1 MNSGRFRQFH
11 EQIYFVIQ
19 NYPYNIARKA
29 GMSTPMRFRSLYF
42 LFLIVSGFSVHAQ
55 GGVIV
60 LEGNYQGKVLYVQNP
75 FGPGGVGFC
84 VTEIKVNG
92 NITTDE
98 TNSSAFEIDLK
109 PHKLNIG
116 DKVEVRIFHKEGCKP
131 KVLNPEVLKPKSTF
145 EVIGMSVE
153 KDGTFRWSTRSETG
167 KLAFVVEQFRWNKWV
182 KVGEVDGIGTPT
194 TNEYSFKISP
204 HSGKNQVRV
213 RQTDYSNVARPSKAV
228 EFISEV
234 QETDFAPLKA
244 SKDINFFVK
253 GKPDKQAET
262 MYEIYDQYGNIV
274 KKGFGS
280 KVDISNLPK
289 GPYFLNYDNKMGEFV
304 RK

>member
-1 MNSGRFRQFH
+1 LHADVHFDTMKRLALYLIILCFNLEMQAQQGS
-11 EQIYFVIQ
+11 VI
-19 NYPYNIARKA
+19 I
-29 GMSTPMRFRSLYF
+29 
-42 LFLIVSGFSVHAQ
+42 
-55 GGVIV
+55 

-116 DKVEVRIFHKEGCKP
+116 DKVEIKIFHKEGCKP
-131 KVLNPEVLKPKSTF
+131 KVLNPEVLKPKSTY
-145 EVIGMSVE
+145 EVIGISVA
-153 KDGTFRWSTRSETG
+153 KDGTFKWTTKSETG
-167 KLAFVVEQFRWNKWV
+167 KLTFFVEQYRWNKWV
-182 KVGEVDGIGTPT
+182 KVGEVDGMGTPA
-194 TNEYSFKISP
+194 TNDYAFKITP
-204 HSGKNQVRV
+204 HSGKNMVRV
-213 RQTDYSNVARPSKAV
+213 RQTDYSGTPRLSKGV
-228 EFISEV
+228 DFISDIPEI
-234 QETDFAPLKA
+234 EFAPIKV

-253 GKPDKQAET
+253 GKESSAAET

-274 KKGFGS
+274 KKGSGT
-280 KVDISNLPK
+280 KVDVSNLPK

-304 RK
+304 KK